1 MGRLALFL
9 EGFKSG
15 TRVQLL
21 SKNRKLL
28 FDGVKE
34 DVPHR
39 FEDQVNIL
47 LGQTEVSDNLVIIVI
62 DYDDE
67 EFL

>member
-1 MGRLALFL
+1 MGRLSMFL
-9 EGFKSG
+9 EGFQAG

-21 SKNRKLL
+21 SRNRKLI

-39 FEDQVNIL
+39 FEDQVNII
-47 LGQTEVSDNLVIIVI
+47 LGQTSINDNIVIIVI
-62 DYDDE
+62 NYDDE
-67 EFL
+67 EM

>member
-1 MGRLALFL
+1 MFL